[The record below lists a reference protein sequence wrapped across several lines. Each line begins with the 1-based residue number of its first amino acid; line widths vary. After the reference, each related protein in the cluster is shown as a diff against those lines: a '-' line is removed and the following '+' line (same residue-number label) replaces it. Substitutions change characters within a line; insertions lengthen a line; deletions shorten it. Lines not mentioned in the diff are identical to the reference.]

1 MKNIFKMNKITLLL
15 IIMGIVTMSVICFRI
30 YMMDSYDLKEV
41 FNEEGSVE
49 KINIIPKPMSYQSKE
64 GKFTLTK
71 DSAIYIKGKNDE
83 ETEQIKRIAE
93 FIREKLNASTGFS
106 LQIITSDK
114 PVDGSIYL
122 TTINSNEE
130 LGNEGYEIDTTSKAI
145 KITAYKPEGISRG
158 VQTLRQLLPPEIDSN
173 TIVDNMEWTVP
184 ASVIKDKPE
193 YSYRGLMIDVAR
205 HFFTVDEIKRQI
217 DLAAQYKIN
226 KVHLHL
232 SDDQGWRLEIK
243 KYPDLTLIGGST
255 EVGGGPGGYYTQD
268 QFKDI
273 VNFAMQRYVEIVP
286 EFDMPGHT
294 NAALASYGFLNPDG
308 KRAPLYTGTEVGFSS
323 FMAHSEK
330 TYEFIDDVFNEV
342 SQISPSKYL
351 QIGGDEALNTK
362 KEDYDYF
369 VGRVAKIAEKY
380 GKIPIGWDPI
390 DTSPEIGSSV
400 ILQNWQDSN
409 EEAVKKNMK
418 ILVSIASKAYLDMKY
433 NEETPYGLNWA
444 GYIPVDVA
452 YKWDPTDYAPK
463 NLVLGVEAP
472 LWTETISTQDQMDY
486 MIYPRLPGYA
496 EIGWTPKENR
506 NWDEY
511 KVRLVA
517 QEKRLTNEG
526 VNYYKWRENNKR
538 ITYFYR
544 ESEFTFSINF

>member
-15 IIMGIVTMSVICFRI
+15 IIMRIVTMSVICFRI

-41 FNEEGSVE
+41 FNDEGSVG

-130 LGNEGYEIDTTSKAI
+130 LGNEGYEIDTTSKAV
-145 KITAYKPEGISRG
+145 KIIAYKPEGISRG
-158 VQTLRQLLPPEIDSN
+158 VQTLRQLLPPEIDSSKVFEN
-173 TIVDNMEWTVP
+173 IEWSIP

-255 EVGGGPGGYYTQD
+255 EVGGGPGGYYTQE

-330 TYEFIDDVFNEV
+330 TYEFIDDVFKEV

-369 VGRVAKIAEKY
+369 VGRVAKMAEKY

-452 YKWDPTDYAPK
+452 YKWDPTDYSPK

-496 EIGWTPKENR
+496 EIGWTAKDNR

-511 KVRLVA
+511 KVRLAA
-517 QEKRLTNEG
+517 QEKRLINEG
-526 VNYYKWRENNKR
+526 VNYYKW
-538 ITYFYR
+538 T
-544 ESEFTFSINF
+544 ESE